1 MFEMVSPFA
10 RTLIGH
16 SPRDCGHW
24 MEAMQAVDELRKEAD
39 KSNQRSL
46 AIVQKSLFQDAE
58 GESLAVV
65 SRQSSERRAAGRQP
79 R

>member
-16 SPRDCGHW
+16 STRDCGHW

-39 KSNQRSL
+39 KSNERSL

-79 R
+79 S

>member
-1 MFEMVSPFA
+1 
-10 RTLIGH
+10 
-16 SPRDCGHW
+16 
-24 MEAMQAVDELRKEAD
+24 MEAMQAVDALRKEAD
-39 KSNQRSL
+39 KSNERSL

-79 R
+79 S